1 MSKIVLIVDDEPD
14 IQDILSSYLK
24 RIDGLEVVNALT
36 GEEGVDRYQELI
48 EKGRPPDLVVMDLN
62 LSGSTASGATIDL
75 HREGKEGG
83 MDGVRTAE
91 EIFRMDP
98 QAVIWG
104 YTAWADTT
112 WAAKLTEAG
121 AEKVVDRVVPFKEFA
136 RMVGEYVT
144 D

>member
-1 MSKIVLIVDDEPD
+1 MSKTVLIVDDEPD

-24 RIDGLEVVNALT
+24 RIDGMEVVNALS
-36 GEEGVDRYQELI
+36 GEEGVERYKELLG
-48 EKGRPPDLVVMDLN
+48 KNQRPVLVVMDLN
-62 LSGSTASGATIDL
+62 LSGTAASGTAVDL
-75 HREGKEGG
+75 HRQGRQGG

-91 EIFRMDP
+91 EILRLDP
-98 QAVIWG
+98 RAVIWG

-136 RMVGEYVT
+136 RMVGAFVT